1 MSGGRFFWRLKNTCK
16 NGVCIIYSL
25 IGKWIR
31 LLLEMFGDS
40 IGFRRIL
47 HLSRGEEV
55 LKKGIMKTIWRIV
68 GTVYF
73 LFFLSM
79 YLTIPASAY
88 IDPATT
94 AMLTQ
99 VIAGVAITIGVVF
112 GVFRRKIIMFFKNL
126 SVKRMQRKIEKQNKS
141 ENQKEQR

>member
-1 MSGGRFFWRLKNTCK
+1 
-16 NGVCIIYSL
+16 
-25 IGKWIR
+25 
-31 LLLEMFGDS
+31 MFGDS